1 MFALLL
7 ATIPASPTVIPAT
20 APEGVLDYRS
30 TEFLLLALG
39 VVMTVVAFTVGI
51 WLYRAALREHRAQL
65 EIERRERVAQA
76 EKERGA

>member
-1 MFALLL
+1 MLVSLL
-7 ATIPASPTVIPAT
+7 ATMPAAPAVIPAT

-39 VVMTVVAFTVGI
+39 VVMTIVAFAVGI

-65 EIERRERVAQA
+65 EAERRERVAQA